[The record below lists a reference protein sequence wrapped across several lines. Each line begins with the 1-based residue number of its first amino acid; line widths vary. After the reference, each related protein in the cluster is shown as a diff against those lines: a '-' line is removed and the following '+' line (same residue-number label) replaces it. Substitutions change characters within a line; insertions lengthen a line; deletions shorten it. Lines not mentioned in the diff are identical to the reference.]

1 MKIESGSHY
10 EGTLKYLG
18 WNTPWITLIEHD
30 DYNTILNLKEIVFST
45 LESLT
50 GKLVAFE
57 VRNELFKLCLSEKS
71 IANAWQLIETKGKII
86 FLENTSS
93 PIIINLGQQLER
105 VLIWLT
111 GRKVAIDTFQI
122 RNSRHNQPEL
132 IGFNLKSKP
141 SILNLN
147 FKVSKKDGVIPL
159 TLDAVQDL
167 CQREKCIFLKKEE
180 DNGLTKFFC
189 QKFTPEAVKIL
200 EQFQNNEEIYSFSE
214 LFPKLGR
221 FCCCPD
227 HAS

>member
-1 MKIESGSHY
+1 
-10 EGTLKYLG
+10 
-18 WNTPWITLIEHD
+18 
-30 DYNTILNLKEIVFST
+30 
-45 LESLT
+45 
-50 GKLVAFE
+50 
-57 VRNELFKLCLSEKS
+57 NELFKLCLSEKS

-132 IGFNLKSKP
+132 IGFNLRSQP
-141 SILNLN
+141 SIFQIKITQN
-147 FKVSKKDGVIPL
+147 KDGLNPL
-159 TLDAVQDL
+159 TLEIVQDL

-200 EQFQNNEEIYSFSE
+200 EQFQNNEEIYPFSE